1 MSHMSNSFH
10 PKAHCI
16 FFSKFWRL
24 NRNEVLMYK
33 TFSWKKKLVIA
44 IIFRLLFYLV
54 VLSELKIH
62 TMKIYLY
69 LCMFPWSSCIYTY
82 KLYRYHITWI
92 HWRYQWMV
100 SPFPLK
106 KAAKFLYIKNGQ
118 TNTSTLLKA
127 KCRITPLV
135 WRGTLINKPQWK
147 STENRILFTC
157 WFVCTHSH
165 KHAHT
170 INKKQENTNHS
181 IICIYKTPLFSKD
194 LLVELM

>member
-1 MSHMSNSFH
+1 MKS
-10 PKAHCI
+10 
-16 FFSKFWRL
+16 
-24 NRNEVLMYK
+24 
-33 TFSWKKKLVIA
+33 SWTKPFLEKKKISDSNHFQT
-44 IIFRLLFYLV
+44 II
-54 VLSELKIH
+54 LSCCFIRVENPYDGNLPISMHVSLKF
-62 TMKIYLY
+62 L
-69 LCMFPWSSCIYTY
+69 Y